1 MVLKCVIGRDSLFDE
16 KSKEELKH
24 IKDIIEGIEN
34 FDIQQLKKV
43 SDYIHFHMENDDI
56 KVDEGRRYED
66 LLRLTRKARARLQ

>member
-43 SDYIHFHMENDDI
+43 SDYIYIDMSN
-56 KVDEGRRYED
+56 
-66 LLRLTRKARARLQ
+66 